1 MIDLETPRADLDDG
15 LCELARLIDRTVEP
29 GGAGEH
35 YDAHRRFG
43 SVWALRAS
51 EPTAPSHALYT
62 PMLCVI
68 AQGAKQLLLGD
79 DIHIYDRGR
88 FLLNSVALPAAGQV
102 IEATLERPCLWV
114 MIELDAALV
123 GSVIVE
129 AGASPSGSI
138 ELQRAAETNSVDR
151 PLLDAV
157 LRLARLFETP
167 QDFGFLAPLA
177 LREIIYRL
185 LQGDQATRL
194 HQIAAR
200 GAKTHRVV
208 RVIEWLRLNFDKPL
222 TIEHL
227 AKQSSMSVSALHHHF
242 KEVTAMTPL
251 QFQKQMRMQEAKR
264 LMVSQGM
271 DAAGAGHRV
280 GYDDPS
286 YFSRDYRRF
295 FGAPPRRHVARVR
308 AEVRQSELQQ
318 LRAT

>member
-1 MIDLETPRADLDDG
+1 MIDLEAPQKNTDDA
-15 LCELARLIDRTVEP
+15 LRELARLVDRTVEP
-29 GGAGEH
+29 GDAGEPF
-35 YDAHRRFG
+35 DAHRRFG
-43 SVWALRAS
+43 TVWALRAS
-51 EPTAPSHALYT
+51 RPTAPSHALYT

-68 AQGAKQLLLGD
+68 AQGAKQLLIGD
-79 DIHIYDRGR
+79 ETHVYDRGR

-102 IEATLERPCLWV
+102 IEASAQSPCLWV

-123 GSVIVE
+123 ASVIVE
-129 AGASPSGSI
+129 AGASTSDSLK
-138 ELQRAAETNSVDR
+138 LQRAAETNRADA
-151 PLLDAV
+151 PLLDAIV
-157 LRLARLFETP
+157 RLARLFETP
-167 QDFGFLAPLA
+167 GDFDFLAPLA
-177 LREIIYRL
+177 LREIVYRL
-185 LQGDQATRL
+185 LQGDQAARL

-222 TIEHL
+222 TIETL

-264 LMVSQGM
+264 LMVSQ
-271 DAAGAGHRV
+271 DLDVASAGHRV

-308 AEVRQSELQQ
+308 AEARFAGL
-318 LRAT
+318 

>member
-1 MIDLETPRADLDDG
+1 MINLEAPQKKIDNA
-15 LCELARLIDRTVEP
+15 LCELAHLVDRTVEP
-29 GGAGEH
+29 NSASES

-43 SVWALRAS
+43 SVWTLRAS
-51 EPTAPSHALYT
+51 RPTAPSHALYT

-68 AQGAKQLLLGD
+68 AQGAKQLLIGD
-79 DIHIYDRGR
+79 ETHVYDRGR
-88 FLLNSVALPAAGQV
+88 FLLNSIALPAAGQV
-102 IEATLERPCLWV
+102 IEASPGRPCLWV

-129 AGASPSGSI
+129 AGASTSGSLK
-138 ELQRAAETNSVDR
+138 LQRSAETNRADA
-151 PLLDAV
+151 PLLDAIV
-157 LRLARLFETP
+157 RLARLFETP

-177 LREIIYRL
+177 LREIVYRL
-185 LQGDQATRL
+185 LQGDQAARL
-194 HQIAAR
+194 HQIASH
-200 GAKTHRVV
+200 GAKAHRVV

-242 KEVTAMTPL
+242 KEVTTMTPL

-264 LMVSQGM
+264 LMVSQDL
-271 DAAGAGHRV
+271 DAASAGHRV

-295 FGAPPRRHVARVR
+295 FGAPPRQHVARVR
-308 AEVRQSELQQ
+308 AEVQPVGLQLSQ
-318 LRAT
+318 AT